1 MESQKQVIEK
11 LRATF
16 RSRMTFP
23 LHFRRTQ
30 LEALL
35 SLIEDNEEQI
45 LEALHKD
52 LAKVQV
58 HSCLHVITTLF
69 LLAALGHQN
78 HL

>member
-1 MESQKQVIEK
+1 MEGQKQVIAR
-11 LRATF
+11 LRAAF
-16 RSRMTFP
+16 RSNMTVS

-35 SLIEDNEEQI
+35 SLLEDNETQI

-52 LAKVQV
+52 LTKVLV
-58 HSCLHVITTLF
+58 HTCMPHLHILT
-69 LLAALGHQN
+69 AALAHFN